1 MTEYPP
7 PPPQSPQ
14 PPYAPQPMSQSDERL
29 WATLA
34 HAGVI
39 LFGFIP
45 PLIIWLVF
53 RERSAFVND
62 QAKEALNWSIL
73 MAIASFV
80 GAITTIA
87 IIGFVILPLVGIAVL
102 VFGILAAIAANKGEQ
117 YRYPFNWRIIK

>member
-39 LFGFIP
+39 LFWFVA
-45 PLIIWLVF
+45 PLVIWLVF

-73 MAIASFV
+73 M
-80 GAITTIA
+80 TIA
-87 IIGFVILPLVGIAVL
+87 YVVGILTLVFFIGILIIIAAGIAVL